1 MRRRAKGLA
10 GALLSIALAG
20 ASPTSQSTSSAADVP
35 KGTPVHHPVTIRIS
49 DGATVITATLNDS
62 AAAADFASM
71 LPLSLAIADYASTE
85 KIAYLPRKLATPG
98 APPGIEPK
106 PATLA
111 YYAPWGN
118 LALFYRD
125 AAYARGL
132 VDLGRIDGSPSSL
145 ERLGPRKVLF
155 ERTE

>member
-1 MRRRAKGLA
+1 MRRRAQAIG

-20 ASPTSQSTSSAADVP
+20 APPASEAASSAADVP
-35 KGTPVHHPVTIRIS
+35 KGTPVRQPVMIRIS

-62 AAAADFASM
+62 PAAADFASM
-71 LPLSLAIADYASTE
+71 LPLSLTIADYASTE
-85 KIAYLPRKLATPG
+85 KIAYLPRKLAATG
-98 APPGIEPK
+98 APPGIAPK
-106 PATLA
+106 PAMLA

-132 VDLGRIDGSPSSL
+132 VELGRIDGSASAL
-145 ERLGPRKVLF
+145 ERLGPRKVQF
-155 ERTE
+155 ERIE